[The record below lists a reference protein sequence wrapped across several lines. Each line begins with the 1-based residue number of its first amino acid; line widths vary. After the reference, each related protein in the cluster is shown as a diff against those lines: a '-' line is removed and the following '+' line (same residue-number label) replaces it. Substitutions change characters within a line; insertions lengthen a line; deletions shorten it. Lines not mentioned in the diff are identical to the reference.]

1 MTQTI
6 VSVLK
11 NPLRGSKN
19 PTKTGSSTPTLSRE
33 ERINARHAAKQAGTK
48 TSNTDDDEIADPAL
62 LVNPAER
69 GINYGDDL
77 LVVPDH
83 PSPAGRRLRSD
94 YSKNAVA

>member
-1 MTQTI
+1 M
-6 VSVLK
+6 
-11 NPLRGSKN
+11 
-19 PTKTGSSTPTLSRE
+19 KTGSSTPTLSRE
-33 ERINARHAAKQAGTK
+33 ERINARHAAKQAGAK

-69 GINYGDDL
+69 GINYGDDS